1 MNNYKFL
8 LELLL
13 FYLHN
18 MNFVTNNE
26 KRIHN
31 KVEKIK
37 ENKSWRNSKLS
48 SIVLLN
54 QIEFIN
60 FPSSKIYPLVFFAN
74 FLFRLIQGL
83 RISFIVAHSFKPFA
97 LH

>member
-37 ENKSWRNSKLS
+37 ENKSWRNS
-48 SIVLLN
+48 
-54 QIEFIN
+54 
-60 FPSSKIYPLVFFAN
+60 
-74 FLFRLIQGL
+74 
-83 RISFIVAHSFKPFA
+83 
-97 LH
+97 